1 MSEDRLPEELTVLL
15 RACERGDTR
24 APIQMLQCC
33 ITGMTLFKHS
43 LPAAGRRALLDAM
56 HELTLGVQF
65 ILAGDAEAEEE
76 ARVLKASVEQIQ
88 TEIEEMKRRR
98 DDLGNAL
105 GLCRTERYSLQQELD
120 WLTALREH
128 ADFRARIAE
137 GLPDRKAYLNVLRTM
152 SSRAAGQE
160 KLLKDLEQE
169 CVSILGTIEQALK
182 EHLKE
187 EEEAWQTRERRVLE
201 GPRHQA

>member
-128 ADFRARIAE
+128 ADTLRSRELERALRQLARGE
-137 GLPDRKAYLNVLRTM
+137 DPQAVLEAFSQGLAN
-152 SSRAAGQE
+152 
-160 KLLKDLEQE
+160 KLLHAPTRFLNEGEAEQQLEASRL
-169 CVSILGTIEQALK
+169 VRRIFNLK
-182 EHLKE
+182 PDGL
-187 EEEAWQTRERRVLE
+187 
-201 GPRHQA
+201 